1 MAPTR
6 TRARTGRET
15 AETAEPAPEPSR
27 RELSA
32 RTQRRQAKRARL
44 AEKRSG
50 RGFLVLLAIV
60 IVLNLV
66 GLVMVLSASQ
76 VTALHD
82 YGSSWY
88 YFIRQLMWVGIGLV
102 AFVVTIQVDYR
113 KWRRIAVPLL
123 GVSLVLLVLVLVAG
137 TEVTGSQHWLGIGDL
152 RIQPSELA
160 KLALLVFAADLLARR
175 SDQMHRTEITLRP
188 ILVIL
193 VLFAGLVLLQPNL
206 GTTLIMTSIVLVLLF
221 VAGTP
226 LRSVGSVVGL
236 GLGGAVV
243 LAIVAPYRRDRLL
256 AFLDPWADPQNTGYQ
271 LIQSRVAIAS
281 GGLTGR
287 GLGASR
293 AKWEFLPFAHTDFI
307 FAVISE
313 ELGLVGA
320 ALVLALFVA
329 FGVFGI
335 SVALR
340 APDSFGMLL
349 AAGVTAW
356 IMVQAF
362 VNIGAVLG
370 VLPITGVPL
379 PFVSFGG
386 SSMLVTMVAAGL
398 LLNVARQAR

>member
-1 MAPTR
+1 
-6 TRARTGRET
+6 
-15 AETAEPAPEPSR
+15 
-27 RELSA
+27 
-32 RTQRRQAKRARL
+32 
-44 AEKRSG
+44 
-50 RGFLVLLAIV
+50 
-60 IVLNLV
+60 VLNLV

-76 VTALHD
+76 VTAFHD

-88 YFIRQLMWVGIGLV
+88 YFIRQLIWVGIGLV
-102 AFVVTIQVDYR
+102 AFAITVQVDYR
-113 KWRRIAVPLL
+113 KWRRIALPMLAVAM
-123 GVSLVLLVLVLVAG
+123 VMLVLVLVAG
-137 TEVTGSQHWLGIGDL
+137 TEVNGSKRWLGIGDL
-152 RIQPSELA
+152 RIQPSEFA
-160 KLALLVFAADLLARR
+160 KLAILVFAADLLARR

-188 ILVIL
+188 ILA
-193 VLFAGLVLLQPNL
+193 VLAVFAGLVLLQPNL
-206 GTTLIMTSIVLVLLF
+206 GTTLILTSIVLVVLF

-236 GLGGAVV
+236 GLAGAVV
-243 LAIVAPYRRDRLL
+243 
-256 AFLDPWADPQNTGYQ
+256 
-271 LIQSRVAIAS
+271 
-281 GGLTGR
+281 
-287 GLGASR
+287 LGASR

-329 FGVFGI
+329 FGVLGI

-340 APDSFGMLL
+340 APDTFGMLL

-386 SSMLVTMVAAGL
+386 SSMLVTMVGAGL